1 MILGG
6 KNEKEFILILL
17 LFFNFNILAK
27 TKKVIKETTT
37 TTTTT
42 YVTTGGDYG
51 GYKGARGF
59 GAGIIIGLA
68 SGLSLKNWIDRTG
81 AIQIDANWNFDYGA
95 FGIGVAYLF
104 HNFDLITGVRE
115 SKIPVYFG
123 IKGWG
128 AFSSNSAVIGVQVP
142 LGIVWIPRA
151 APIDVFLQFEP
162 GLSIIPGTHWAYNA
176 GIGIRYY
183 F

>member
-1 MILGG
+1 MKKILVAVLVV
-6 KNEKEFILILL
+6 FLVFSFDI
-17 LFFNFNILAK
+17 FAK
-27 TKKVIKETTT
+27 TKKVVKKTTT

-42 YVTTGGDYG
+42 YVSDSGYSG

-59 GAGIIIGLA
+59 GAGIIVGLA
-68 SGLSLKNWIDRTG
+68 SGLSLKNWIDSIG
-81 AIQIDANWNFDYGA
+81 AIQIDASWNFDYGA

-104 HNFDLITGVRE
+104 HNFDLIKNVQD

-128 AFSSNSAVIGVQVP
+128 AFASNAAVVGVQVP
-142 LGIVWIPRA
+142 LGIVWIPKA

>member
-1 MILGG
+1 M
-6 KNEKEFILILL
+6 KKVFIFVLVLL
-17 LFFNFNILAK
+17 LLFNFNIFAK
-27 TKKVIKETTT
+27 TKKVVKKTTT

-42 YVTTGGDYG
+42 YVTEGGGYYG

-68 SGLSLKNWIDRTG
+68 SGLSLKNWIDSVG
-81 AIQIDANWNFDYGA
+81 AIQIDASWNFDYGA
-95 FGIGVAYLF
+95 FGVGVAYLF
-104 HNFDLITGVRE
+104 HNFDLIRNVQD
-115 SKIPVYFG
+115 SKLPVYFG
-123 IKGWG
+123 IKGWL
-128 AFSSNSAVIGVQVP
+128 AFSPHAAVLGVQVP

-151 APIDVFLQFEP
+151 APIDIFLQFEP
-162 GLSIIPGTHWAYNA
+162 GISIIPGTHWAYNA

>member
-1 MILGG
+1 M
-6 KNEKEFILILL
+6 KKFIIIFATLI
-17 LFFNFNILAK
+17 LFFNFDIFAK
-27 TKKVIKETTT
+27 TKKVIKTTT

-42 YVTTGGDYG
+42 TTVSTGSSYSG

-68 SGLSLKNWIDRTG
+68 SGLSLKNWLDSTG
-81 AIQIDANWNFDYGA
+81 AIQIDASWNFDYGA

-104 HNFDLITGVRE
+104 HNFSLITGVQD

-123 IKGWG
+123 IKGFG
-128 AFSSNSAVIGVQVP
+128 AFAPNAAVVGVQVP

>member
-1 MILGG
+1 M
-6 KNEKEFILILL
+6 KKVFILMGILL
-17 LFFNFNILAK
+17 FFFNFNVFAK
-27 TKKVIKETTT
+27 TKKVVKKSTT

-42 YVTTGGDYG
+42 YESKRGRYFS
-51 GYKGARGF
+51 GYKGSRGF
-59 GAGIIIGLA
+59 GAGIIVGLA
-68 SGLSLKNWIDRTG
+68 SGLSLKNWIDNIG
-81 AIQIDANWNFDYGA
+81 AIQIDASWNFDYGS

-104 HNFDLITGVRE
+104 HNFRLITGVKD
-115 SKIPVYFG
+115 SKIPAYFG

-128 AFSSNSAVIGVQVP
+128 AFSEHSVMLGVQVP
-142 LGIVWIPRA
+142 LGIVWIPKA

-162 GLSIIPGTHWAYNA
+162 GLSLIPGTHWAYNA

>member
-1 MILGG
+1 MKRI
-6 KNEKEFILILL
+6 FVIMLILL
-17 LFFNFNILAK
+17 FFLNFNIFAK
-27 TKKVIKETTT
+27 TKKVVKKTT

-42 YVTTGGDYG
+42 YVSEGGGYYA

-59 GAGIIIGLA
+59 GVGIIVGLA
-68 SGLSLKNWIDRTG
+68 SGLSLKNWIDSAG

-95 FGIGVAYLF
+95 FGVGVAYLF
-104 HNFDLITGVRE
+104 HNFDLIKNVQY
-115 SKIPVYFG
+115 SKLPVYFG

-128 AFSSNSAVIGVQVP
+128 AFAANSAVIGIQVP
-142 LGIVWIPRA
+142 LGIVWIPRT

>member
-1 MILGG
+1 MR
-6 KNEKEFILILL
+6 KVFIIMLVL
-17 LFFNFNILAK
+17 LFSLSFNVFAK
-27 TKKVIKETTT
+27 TKKIVKK
-37 TTTTT
+37 TTTT
-42 YVTTGGDYG
+42 YESKRDGYSG
-51 GYKGARGF
+51 GYKGSRGF
-59 GAGIIIGLA
+59 GAGIIVGLA
-68 SGLSLKNWIDRTG
+68 SGLSLKNWIDSIG
-81 AIQIDANWNFDYGA
+81 AIQIDAFWNFDYGA
-95 FGIGVAYLF
+95 FGVGVAYLF
-104 HNFDLITGVRE
+104 HNFSLITGVQD

-128 AFSSNSAVIGVQVP
+128 AFSADAAVIGVQVP

-162 GLSIIPGTHWAYNA
+162 GLSLIPGTRWAYNA

>member
-1 MILGG
+1 MK
-6 KNEKEFILILL
+6 KNLTIILILL
-17 LFFNFNILAK
+17 LFFNFNIFAK
-27 TKKVIKETTT
+27 TQKIINKTTTT

-42 YVTTGGDYG
+42 YVTTGSDYG

-68 SGLSLKNWIDRTG
+68 SGLSLKNWLDRTS

-104 HNFDLITGVRE
+104 HNFNLITGVRE

-128 AFSSNSAVIGVQVP
+128 AFSSNSAIIGVQIP
-142 LGIVWIPRA
+142 LGIVWIPKA

-162 GLSIIPGTHWAYNA
+162 GLSIIPGTHLAYNA

>member
-1 MILGG
+1 MKRVFTFL
-6 KNEKEFILILL
+6 LIALL
-17 LFFNFNILAK
+17 LFNFNVFAA
-27 TKKVIKETTT
+27 TKKATTKQ
-37 TTTTT
+37 
-42 YVTTGGDYG
+42 Y
-51 GYKGARGF
+51 GYKGAHGF
-59 GAGIIIGLA
+59 GAGIVVGLA

-95 FGIGVAYLF
+95 FGVGVAYLM
-104 HNFDLITGVRE
+104 HNFDLITGVQD

-123 IKGWG
+123 IKAWG
-128 AFSSNSAVIGVQVP
+128 AFSNDVDIGVQIP
-142 LGIVWIPRA
+142 LGIVWIPRT

-162 GLSIIPGTHWAYNA
+162 GLTIIPSTHWAYNA